1 MDSVTSAR
9 GPLMPNPRLMLMP
22 LLMLTTDTTA
32 VDTVMDTDTVDTM
45 AMAVMD
51 SDMVLDT
58 TDTVTSARGP
68 LMPNPRL
75 MLMPLLML
83 TTDTTAVDTVMDTD
97 TVSDMAVTTD
107 MVDTLMLMVDTVT
120 SARGPLMPSPR
131 LMLMPLLMLTT
142 DTTAMDTV
150 MAVTMVDTT
159 DIPMPVDTDTVVT
172 DTMVRLSNS

>member
-1 MDSVTSAR
+1 
-9 GPLMPNPRLMLMP
+9 
-22 LLMLTTDTTA
+22 
-32 VDTVMDTDTVDTM
+32 
-45 AMAVMD
+45 MAVM
-51 SDMVLDT
+51 DMVLDT
-58 TDTVTSARGP
+58 TDMDSVTSARGP

-131 LMLMPLLMLTT
+131 LMPLLMLTT
-142 DTTAMDTV
+142 DTTA
-150 MAVTMVDTT
+150 
-159 DIPMPVDTDTVVT
+159 VDTD
-172 DTMVRLSNS
+172 

>member
-1 MDSVTSAR
+1 M
-9 GPLMPNPRLMLMP
+9 G
-22 LLMLTTDTTA
+22 
-32 VDTVMDTDTVDTM
+32 
-45 AMAVMD
+45 
-51 SDMVLDT
+51 
-58 TDTVTSARGP
+58 
-68 LMPNPRL
+68 
-75 MLMPLLML
+75 
-83 TTDTTAVDTVMDTD
+83 TAVDTVMDTD

-159 DIPMPVDTDTVVT
+159 DIPMPVDTDTVVM
-172 DTMVRLSNS
+172 DTTVRLSKSQLAIVKTPLNFFN